1 MRKGIVYARDSVAR
15 RTYNSNDNRGARH
28 PIFPSMARLEELSVD
43 DIRKRYVEG
52 AEPVAA
58 QVLTRLQKDPR
69 LGVRKLVAVL
79 KKRFERERDERVRLD
94 AMRHFELV
102 LWKSGVK
109 DIAGV
114 DEAGVAPLAGPVVAA
129 AVMFPP
135 NTDIAGINDS
145 KQLDAPTREALAKEI
160 RAKASGVGVGIGT
173 VEDIDRINIYHASLL
188 AMRRA
193 VEALPRKPQH
203 VLVDARTVPG
213 IDMPQNAFNKGDGI
227 NFSIA
232 AASIIAK
239 TTRDAM
245 MCELDREY
253 PGYGFASHKGY
264 PTPEHR
270 KAFVELGPCKV
281 HRMSFPV
288 IHEMLGE
295 YSPLFYEL
303 KARLFE
309 SNAREALAAFDA
321 ALKARQK
328 ELTERECQK
337 LRLLT
342 ARRWKVL
349 GD

>member
-1 MRKGIVYARDSVAR
+1 M
-15 RTYNSNDNRGARH
+15 
-28 PIFPSMARLEELSVD
+28 PRLEQLSVD
-43 DIRKRYVEG
+43 EIRKRYVEST
-52 AEPVAA
+52 EPISA
-58 QVLTRLQKDPR
+58 QLLTRLQKDPR
-69 LGVRKLVAVL
+69 TGVKKLLALL
-79 KKRFERERDERVRLD
+79 KKRHERERDERTRLD

-102 LWKSGVK
+102 LWKSGIK

-145 KQLDAPTREALAKEI
+145 KQLDAATREELARQI
-160 RAKASGVGVGIGT
+160 RAKATGVSVGIGT

-188 AMRRA
+188 AMQRA
-193 VEALPRKPQH
+193 VEGLPRKPQH

-213 IDMPQNAFNKGDGI
+213 IEMPQNAFNKGDGL

-253 PGYGFASHKGY
+253 PGYGFAAHKGY
-264 PTPEHR
+264 PTADHR
-270 KAFVELGPCKV
+270 KAFMELGPCKV

-295 YSPLFYEL
+295 YSALFYEL
-303 KARLFE
+303 KEQLFASE
-309 SNAREALAAFDA
+309 AREALAAFEA
-321 ALKARQK
+321 VLKSRTK
-328 ELTERECQK
+328 DLNDRECQK

-342 ARRWKVL
+342 ARRWKLVA
-349 GD
+349 